1 MDGHLVPV
9 SSNSMIR
16 GSLES
21 FTSDAERWL
30 AALHWCMRT
39 SDGDDAA
46 TVRQD
51 AGCKSLKN
59 GSKDQATSRNQ
70 QESLRQQS
78 LSSYLSWCRQAKSL
92 IGPEAAMLP
101 PSD

>member
-1 MDGHLVPV
+1 
-9 SSNSMIR
+9 MIC

-39 SDGDDAA
+39 SYGDDAA
-46 TVRQD
+46 TVRQN

-59 GSKDQATSRNQ
+59 GSKDQATSRN
-70 QESLRQQS
+70 
-78 LSSYLSWCRQAKSL
+78 
-92 IGPEAAMLP
+92 
-101 PSD
+101 